1 MILHETFDGVVED
14 GAEGISFGFH
24 GLCELVG
31 EVVSD
36 AADEGKW
43 QVLVLI
49 WGDIDADE
57 VDKALSH
64 EVFNSRIGEVV
75 VDELCQA
82 G

>member
-14 GAEGISFGFH
+14 GADGIFFGFY
-24 GLCELVG
+24 GLCKLVA

-43 QVLVLI
+43 QVLMLI
-49 WGDIDADE
+49 RGNIDTDE

-64 EVFNSRIGEVV
+64 ELFDGRIVKVV
-75 VDELCQA
+75 VDELC
-82 G
+82 